1 MKKGFHVF
9 FVFML
14 IAVFAAI
21 ANAGQ
26 VSLQTGDDGQYI
38 NMPVTGTDTLVIPLA
53 YTEGGSFK
61 VYDDGLGE
69 EYEGDYSN
77 NADGAL
83 ALTAPDGYAFHITG
97 IVETESSWDTLN
109 IYKGNPEDNILF
121 IEGLQGYAE
130 IDFFAAGPTLV
141 LKFHSDGED
150 SYAGFDLDVQ
160 LVSSTSHTV
169 TINNVD
175 GGTVTSDIGGSL
187 VAEWDIVKLIAT
199 PDAGYILSG
208 IEVKDADDDPVEVI
222 GGFWY
227 SNNTATFIMPQK
239 NVTVTPVF
247 EEVNPPYINM
257 PAYDEKIVSIP
268 LGVTSFK
275 VYDDGGKDGNNS
287 SDAKG
292 ILILN
297 APEGYLFQI
306 SGTVDMAD
314 GAFLSFGEGDDAED
328 FELLQDVYSENTE
341 IETITATKR
350 SVGIYFNPNGDDAH
364 SGLDLTITVFDP
376 SAPHTVAINTA
387 DNGTVESDGSLVRAG
402 ETVTLTAA
410 PNSNYILTGIEVRGV
425 YDHQPVEVEGGFWYT
440 GNSATFV
447 MPQKDVEVTPVFG
460 PASEAY
466 INMPTTGT
474 VMVDVPSGLTS
485 FKVYDDG
492 GIDENYSS
500 EANGYLVLTAPA
512 GYVFEISGT
521 ANTEEGYDYLNVYSG
536 AIDNRVLLRTLSG
549 SGASIGPVLSD
560 VGSMVLNFYSDGSG
574 EGQGFVLNVEL
585 VEATE
590 SHTITLNN
598 ITGGLVTSNTNSAQV
613 GESVAIGV
621 DLQNNYWLN
630 KIKVVKDDG
639 SSINVNYGTW
649 YSMNSATFVMPYAD
663 VTVTPEYVTTP
674 TAEGGLSVNIPTNYR
689 SINVDI
695 PRGVSS
701 FKVHHDEIVGPGM
714 GQIVLN
720 APEGTLIQVSG
731 MDNSHQASLGIFEKD
746 IYGDEWRI
754 WGGEDGNTSP
764 SLRSAGNKLRI
775 SLETGDPDMPL
786 DLTVEI
792 IDLSLA
798 FNVNDADDIEHGS
811 IDANTR
817 SAAMGNVVTLTATP
831 EEGYLLKEI
840 LVTDA
845 SGNPIE
851 VAGGTWTSENTG
863 TFEMP
868 YSDVTVK
875 PVFINTLTAE
885 DGLYINMKNRTKLAV
900 NIPRGVVSF
909 KVYDNGGSESNGL
922 LGKDSLELKAPDGY
936 FLQVSG
942 RMRNTSKIMVSTL
955 VIYDGEA
962 GSDSL
967 FKERISGALN
977 SNVADKISSGS
988 LMTICMS
995 TGLNSGYYSTSYTEL
1010 DLTVTLVP
1018 TTQYAAITVSENEDG
1033 RKIAVIDGAYNGA
1046 GQIDIPSEIPVD
1058 TVVFNRTFS
1067 TSGFST
1073 IMLPFNVT
1081 AGNIEGARSV
1091 IAFNGMVLNEAT
1103 GDSAISMRYVWCNSD
1118 VVTAAAAEGDE
1129 LTCNSN
1135 DAELSAYT
1143 PYMVEMTSNALTFK
1157 GSQTLK
1163 QTPASAETRVD
1174 GWVFRAT
1181 LQKKVWK
1188 STDAEIQG
1196 GRVWAFAAQERDGA
1210 KIGKYVRL
1218 GPGAT
1223 TRPLRAYLVSD
1234 PQGRSMA
1241 RGLFAKSS
1249 TASTGASVLPETI
1262 DVVIVNRDESGEEHT
1277 TVIGKFDTRTGEM
1290 RLDRNARTFDLN
1302 GRNVGGRVN
1311 AKGMYLKK

>member
-1 MKKGFHVF
+1 MKRR
-9 FVFML
+9 L
-14 IAVFAAI
+14 ALLLALSLTFAAF
-21 ANAGQ
+21 
-26 VSLQTGDDGQYI
+26 
-38 NMPVTGTDTLVIPLA
+38 PVTGA
-53 YTEGGSFK
+53 AATEADQT
-61 VYDDGLGE
+61 VVEQTVE
-69 EYEGDYSN
+69 ETAEN
-77 NADGAL
+77 NE
-83 ALTAPDGYAFHITG
+83 
-97 IVETESSWDTLN
+97 VETEAAAENEEADTAKN
-109 IYKGNPEDNILF
+109 GE
-121 IEGLQGYAE
+121 EATEAASAVETAE
-130 IDFFAAGPTLV
+130 ENADEA
-141 LKFHSDGED
+141 E
-150 SYAGFDLDVQ
+150 
-160 LVSSTSHTV
+160 
-169 TINNVD
+169 
-175 GGTVTSDIGGSL
+175 
-187 VAEWDIVKLIAT
+187 VAEPAQEAAEAAST
-199 PDAGYILSG
+199 EEEA
-208 IEVKDADDDPVEVI
+208 APVEEEAAAAATTGAEVAAVVEPEAVPATVDPKKVAEEQKLEKVAD
-222 GGFWY
+222 GWY

-831 EEGYLLKEI
+831 EEYHPWKRSKNVCKVRVAAQAASHPCKGTRYLYVPFECRWRQ
-840 LVTDA
+840 
-845 SGNPIE
+845 SR
-851 VAGGTWTSENTG
+851 GT
-863 TFEMP
+863 
-868 YSDVTVK
+868 
-875 PVFINTLTAE
+875 
-885 DGLYINMKNRTKLAV
+885 
-900 NIPRGVVSF
+900 
-909 KVYDNGGSESNGL
+909 
-922 LGKDSLELKAPDGY
+922 
-936 FLQVSG
+936 Q
-942 RMRNTSKIMVSTL
+942 
-955 VIYDGEA
+955 
-962 GSDSL
+962 
-967 FKERISGALN
+967 
-977 SNVADKISSGS
+977 
-988 LMTICMS
+988 
-995 TGLNSGYYSTSYTEL
+995 
-1010 DLTVTLVP
+1010 
-1018 TTQYAAITVSENEDG
+1018 AAI
-1033 RKIAVIDGAYNGA
+1033 K
-1046 GQIDIPSEIPVD
+1046 P
-1058 TVVFNRTFS
+1058 
-1067 TSGFST
+1067 
-1073 IMLPFNVT
+1073 
-1081 AGNIEGARSV
+1081 
-1091 IAFNGMVLNEAT
+1091 
-1103 GDSAISMRYVWCNSD
+1103 
-1118 VVTAAAAEGDE
+1118 
-1129 LTCNSN
+1129 
-1135 DAELSAYT
+1135 
-1143 PYMVEMTSNALTFK
+1143 
-1157 GSQTLK
+1157 
-1163 QTPASAETRVD
+1163 
-1174 GWVFRAT
+1174 
-1181 LQKKVWK
+1181 
-1188 STDAEIQG
+1188 
-1196 GRVWAFAAQERDGA
+1196 
-1210 KIGKYVRL
+1210 
-1218 GPGAT
+1218 
-1223 TRPLRAYLVSD
+1223 
-1234 PQGRSMA
+1234 
-1241 RGLFAKSS
+1241 
-1249 TASTGASVLPETI
+1249 
-1262 DVVIVNRDESGEEHT
+1262 
-1277 TVIGKFDTRTGEM
+1277 
-1290 RLDRNARTFDLN
+1290 
-1302 GRNVGGRVN
+1302 
-1311 AKGMYLKK
+1311 

>member
-9 FVFML
+9 LVFML

-26 VSLQTGDDGQYI
+26 VTLQTGDDGQYI
-38 NMPVTGTDTLVIPLA
+38 NMPTSGTDTLVIPSGV
-53 YTEGGSFK
+53 TSFT

-97 IVETESSWDTLN
+97 IVETESPWDTLN

-150 SYAGFDLDVQ
+150 TYAGFDLDVQ

-239 NVTVTPVF
+239 NVTVIPVF

-287 SDAKG
+287 SDANG

-328 FELLQDVYSENTE
+328 FELLQNVYSENTE

-350 SVGIYFNPNGDDAH
+350 SLGIYFNPNGDDAH

-402 ETVTLTAA
+402 ETVTLTASPA
-410 PNSNYILTGIEVRGV
+410 PNYILTGIEVRGV
-425 YDHQPVEVEGGFWYT
+425 YDHQPVEVEGGFWHT

-492 GIDENYSS
+492 GLSGNYSS

-521 ANTEEGYDYLNVYSG
+521 VNSETNYDYLSVYSG
-536 AIDNRVLLRTLSG
+536 TLDNRTVLLGAVSG
-549 SGASIGPVLSD
+549 EETGVGPVLSD
-560 VGSMVLNFYSDGSG
+560 VGSVVLNFYSDGSG

-613 GESVAIGV
+613 GESVTLGV
-621 DLQNNYWLN
+621 NLDNNYLLN
-630 KIKVVKDDG
+630 RINVVKKGG
-639 SSINVNYGTW
+639 SAVNVNYGTW
-649 YSMNSATFVMPYAD
+649 YSMNSATFVMPYAN
-663 VTVTPEYVTTP
+663 VTITPEYVTTP

-731 MDNSHQASLGIFEKD
+731 MDKFSHQESLGIFEKD

-863 TFEMP
+863 TFVMP

-875 PVFINTLTAE
+875 PVFTNALTAE
-885 DGLYINMKNRTKLAV
+885 GGLYINMQNNKKKTV

-942 RMRNTSKIMVSTL
+942 RMRNISRIMVSTL

-1018 TTQYAAITVSENEDG
+1018 TTQYAAITVSENEVG

-1058 TVVFNRTFS
+1058 TVVLNREFRV
-1067 TSGFST
+1067 SGNSAYST
-1073 IMLPFNVT
+1073 ITLPFSI
-1081 AGNIEGARSV
+1081 ARDKIEGLADV
-1091 IAFNGMVLNEAT
+1091 AEFGGIEINPET
-1103 GDSAISMRYVWCNSD
+1103 GKKQ
-1118 VVTAAAAEGDE
+1118 VVMYRVNDE
-1129 LTCNSN
+1129 LQANTPYLVQ
-1135 DAELSAYT
+1135 LSA
-1143 PYMVEMTSNALTFK
+1143 TSL
-1157 GSQTLK
+1157 
-1163 QTPASAETRVD
+1163 
-1174 GWVFRAT
+1174 VFRGAVT
-1181 LQKKVWK
+1181 LQPTVEPVTKVGEWEFRG
-1188 STDAEIQG
+1188 TL
-1196 GRVWAFAAQERDGA
+1196 GRIEWYDGHEDLGKVYGFAAGSGEGVSPGQFVKVASGA
-1210 KIGKYVRL
+1210 WIR
-1218 GPGAT
+1218 A
-1223 TRPLRAYLVSD
+1223 LRAYIIKNPASY
-1234 PQGRSMA
+1234 A
-1241 RGLFAKSS
+1241 RGLGAAA
-1249 TASTGASVLPETI
+1249 TPAAVDASIPNEME
-1262 DVVIVNRDESGEEHT
+1262 VVIVDRPKDGGEEQT
-1277 TVIGKFDTRTGEM
+1277 TVIGRINTRTGEFTM
-1290 RLDRNARTFDLN
+1290 ERNYDLKGRKLN
-1302 GRNVGGRVN
+1302 GKPAAR
-1311 AKGMYLKK
+1311 GMYYGKKKIVK